1 MTLREKMHQL
11 IYYQYDVTSE
21 EAGKDADA
29 FLQAVKEH
37 LVTDEAVE
45 RGCSA
50 YDNVYRAG
58 AFTNEECT
66 RAAILAA
73 LGEE

>member
-21 EAGKDADA
+21 EAEKDADA

-37 LVTDEAVE
+37 LVSDEAVE
-45 RGCSA
+45 RANQS
-50 YDNVYRAG
+50 
-58 AFTNEECT
+58 FWTNQPSIM

-73 LGEE
+73 LGEEPAPDTKE